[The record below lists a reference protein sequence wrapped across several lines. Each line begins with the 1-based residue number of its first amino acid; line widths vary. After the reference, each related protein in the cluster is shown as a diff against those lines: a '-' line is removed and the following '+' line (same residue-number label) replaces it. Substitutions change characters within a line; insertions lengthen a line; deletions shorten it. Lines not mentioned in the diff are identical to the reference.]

1 MAHLSRGNTQQ
12 ELAGTLT
19 KPEKELQLLE
29 QLPNMRDRW
38 GWVKTSNGFPVVFHL
53 NRDEQKGTGVLTH
66 YHLWVLS
73 KNH

>member
-38 GWVKTSNGFPVVFHL
+38 GWVKTYDTKF
-53 NRDEQKGTGVLTH
+53 
-66 YHLWVLS
+66 
-73 KNH
+73 